1 MSNVETKNIRNF
13 ILAGHSGCG
22 KTSLAEAM
30 LCAAGAI
37 PRMGSVDAGNTVS
50 DYNEDE
56 KERHCSLS
64 SSLMSFKAGAA
75 KANVIDTPGYT
86 DFVGEMI
93 GGLRAVDASLV
104 VVNAMGGIELGTE
117 RGYKMAKERGVA
129 PFFFVNKLDKD
140 NTEFDKTL
148 EAIRKRFGKHCVA
161 LTYPQGGQSSLK
173 GVANLLTGEG
183 LDALAGEDKAK
194 AQTAREQLTEAVAET
209 DDALLEKYLEKG
221 ALSADELK
229 GALRK
234 AVAAGKIAPVLCGGA
249 VPMIGIKELLDAI
262 EAYLPSPADRPAVE
276 ATNGSDEKKELPL
289 DPEGPFCALVFKTLS
304 DPYMGQISIFKVY
317 SGKVQSN
324 SGFYNVNKG
333 AKEKIGPIFS
343 LMGKNQTPMDAAAAG
358 DIACVAKLKE
368 TSTNDCLSEEKALL
382 KVEPIQFPEPAIS
395 FSLKPKSRA
404 DEDKISTA
412 LHKLTAEDPT
422 FQLTRDEQTQEM
434 IVAGMGDIHI
444 NLMINRMRMRYGVG
458 ADVGTPKVA
467 YKETITAKGSG
478 MYRHKK
484 QTGGSGQFAEVWL
497 HVEPL
502 PRGGGFEFASAI
514 KGGAI
519 SAPFMASCEKGIR
532 AALNLGIQAGYP
544 IMDVRAT
551 VYDGKMHPVDS
562 KDIAFQIA
570 ARYAFQEGLEK
581 ARPVILEPIMDVE
594 FVVPEQYMGDIAGS
608 LNQRRGR
615 VMGMEAGDGSQVIK
629 AKVPLDEMYKY
640 VNELKSI
647 TGGRGTYTMTFSHY
661 ETVPSHLVAGIV
673 EQAKAAKKQE
683 QEA

>member
-1 MSNVETKNIRNF
+1 MSIETKNIRNI

-22 KTSLAEAM
+22 KTSLAEAL
-30 LCAAGAI
+30 LCASGAI

-56 KERHCSLS
+56 KDRKCSLS
-64 SSLMSFKAGAA
+64 SSLMSLKTGAV
-75 KANVIDTPGYT
+75 KVNMIDTPGYT

-93 GGLRAVDASLV
+93 GGLRVVDASLV

-117 RGYKMAKERGVA
+117 RGYKMTKERGVS
-129 PFFFVNKLDKD
+129 PVFFINKLDKD
-140 NTEFDKTL
+140 NTEFDRTL
-148 EAIRKRFGKHCVA
+148 EALRKRFGKNCVA

-173 GVANLLTGEG
+173 GVANLLTGQG
-183 LDALAGEDKAK
+183 MDALSGEDKAK
-194 AQTAREQLTEAVAET
+194 AEAAKAALAESVAET

-221 ALSADELK
+221 ELSPDEIR

-234 AVAAGKIAPVLCGGA
+234 AVAAGKITPVLCGAATSMTG
-249 VPMIGIKELLDAI
+249 VKELLEIIA
-262 EAYLPSPADRPAVE
+262 AYLPSPAERPAVE
-276 ATNGSDEKKELPL
+276 ATNAEGEKKALAL
-289 DPEGPFCALVFKTLS
+289 DPEGPFAALVFKTLS
-304 DPYMGQISIFKVY
+304 DPYMGQITIFKVF
-317 SGKVQSN
+317 SGKVASN

-333 AKEKIGPIFS
+333 AREKIGPIFS
-343 LMGKNQTPMDAAAAG
+343 LVGKNQSPVDEAAAG
-358 DIACVAKLKE
+358 DIACVAKLKD
-368 TSTNDCLSEEKALL
+368 TSTNDCLSDEKAQL
-382 KVEPIQFPEPAIS
+382 KVDPIQYPEPAIS
-395 FSLKPKSRA
+395 FSLHPKSRA

-412 LHKLTAEDPT
+412 LRKLTAEDPT

-444 NLMINRMRMRYGVG
+444 NLMINRMRLRYGVA

-467 YKETITAKGSG
+467 YKETIVGKGSG

-502 PRGGGFEFASAI
+502 PRGGGFEFVNAI

-519 SAPFMASCEKGIR
+519 SGPFMVSCEKGIR
-532 AALNLGIQAGYP
+532 ASLNSGIQAGYP
-544 IMDVRAT
+544 IVDVKAT

-570 ARYAFQEGLEK
+570 ARYAFQEGCEK

-615 VMGMEAGDGSQVIK
+615 VMGMEAAEGSQVIK

-640 VNELKSI
+640 VNEMKSI